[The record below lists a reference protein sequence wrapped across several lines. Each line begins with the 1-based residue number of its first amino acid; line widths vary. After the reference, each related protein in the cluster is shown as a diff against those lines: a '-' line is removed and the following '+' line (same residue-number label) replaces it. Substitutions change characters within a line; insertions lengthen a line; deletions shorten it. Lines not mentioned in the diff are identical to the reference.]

1 MAIRKT
7 AVSTLPENAR
17 KYVAEFF
24 VEQKVL
30 GVECYAAQRHTYHP
44 NGSSY
49 SKWGNGLAPS
59 HSVDLMRFGKD
70 EKGREVGDVL
80 RAFCKESPDSFLE
93 LYVMERAP
101 NPSAYDD

>member
-7 AVSTLPENAR
+7 AAPTLPENAR

-24 VEQKVL
+24 IEQKVL
-30 GVECYAAQRHTYHP
+30 GVECYAAQRHVHHP

-59 HSVDLMRFGKD
+59 HSVDLMRFGAD
-70 EKGREVGDVL
+70 ERGREVNEVL
-80 RAFCKESPDSFLE
+80 RDLCKENPDSFLE
-93 LYVMERAP
+93 LYVMEQAP
-101 NPSAYDD
+101 SPSAYDD